1 MSQLDATIQFCGLY
15 EAELLVALMLERW
28 AHPLAGDRDFANH
41 LLETAADILNRSK
54 QGERFFDD
62 IAPAD
67 MNFVA
72 AVWYAE
78 RCQVQGS
85 GEPDSPER
93 QNWLTNLRRSVPGC
107 FCDPGDLL

>member
-1 MSQLDATIQFCGLY
+1 MSRLDAMIQLCGLY

-54 QGERFFDD
+54 QGERFLDD
-62 IAPAD
+62 IPPAD
-67 MNFVA
+67 MNFVG

-78 RCQVQGS
+78 WCQIQGS

-93 QNWLTNLRRSVPGC
+93 HDWLTNLRRSVPGC